1 MFTKGILFAHY
12 LTSMELIIIYP
23 VFIGMG
29 VATAEL
35 ARQKGYKARW
45 WLLFGTLIPLIS
57 TIILFLLKNK
67 QTHIE
72 TLPIK
77 QPDVTHNDKILYQK
91 PM

>member
-1 MFTKGILFAHY
+1 
-12 LTSMELIIIYP
+12 MELIIIYP

-45 WLLFGTLIPLIS
+45 WLLFGTLIPIIS

-67 QTHIE
+67 QAHIE
-72 TLPIK
+72 SLPIK

-91 PM
+91 PV